1 MVKAGAKKDEG
12 GDDESSSNN
21 NNDGNSDNDHE
32 NIDETSQDEE
42 NDNRNKNYDIE
53 EEFKRVFRLS
63 QEEQRKCQHI
73 ENGVRRFHQE
83 GKASLERYRLASQI
97 IFKKVLQSLR
107 TRLSHGFIL
116 EKASID
122 EFYLDISEYCYCNA
136 TTTTDGNDQNS
147 NDDDDV
153 MEKTVII
160 GKHEC
165 DQQRPSSLMSSFNE
179 DDNDIIET
187 ALRKA
192 CQVACWVRNDVLNDL
207 GFTMSCG
214 ISTNKMMAKLSASF
228 GKPNG
233 QAVLH
238 PQFFPK
244 VMAETKITKVRNF
257 GGKLGKEVLKLLHS
271 TTNGSTGNQ
280 DLKELAN
287 SASMA
292 DLSKIPLPALQSS
305 FSSETAQ
312 FIFQACQGIDNEP
325 VNETSGALVKSITA
339 FKSFTATNNAT
350 VIHNWLELLANEIAE
365 RVSQDTARNHRYPKS
380 CALNYSYYAT
390 TNGKRPSSGGSTR
403 SQRQSRSL
411 RLSFPSERESI
422 QQKCDSL
429 VRQAMTKLSPIF
441 KEHPLRGVG
450 LSASN
455 FESRDQPQGVASI
468 QSFFVVASSSPTQK
482 SAVGPTE
489 SAETLQQQQEQQ
501 HATVKKT
508 GSNSSS
514 TNNKKQKVIK
524 SSIDDYLS
532 AKGAQ
537 PSSSEATRDET
548 SKSRQSTGNQQ
559 SIVDKDL
566 ELAKKLQASF
576 DRENYVLS
584 RHRGGGNC
592 ATGSR
597 SSTTTTKNEP
607 KTKRIDAFFKKR

>member
-1 MVKAGAKKDEG
+1 
-12 GDDESSSNN
+12 
-21 NNDGNSDNDHE
+21 
-32 NIDETSQDEE
+32 
-42 NDNRNKNYDIE
+42 
-53 EEFKRVFRLS
+53 
-63 QEEQRKCQHI
+63 
-73 ENGVRRFHQE
+73 
-83 GKASLERYRLASQI
+83 
-97 IFKKVLQSLR
+97 
-107 TRLSHGFIL
+107 
-116 EKASID
+116 
-122 EFYLDISEYCYCNA
+122 
-136 TTTTDGNDQNS
+136 
-147 NDDDDV
+147 
-153 MEKTVII
+153 
-160 GKHEC
+160 
-165 DQQRPSSLMSSFNE
+165 
-179 DDNDIIET
+179 
-187 ALRKA
+187 
-192 CQVACWVRNDVLNDL
+192 
-207 GFTMSCG
+207 MSCG

-238 PQFFPK
+238 PQSFPK

-280 DLKELAN
+280 DLKEFAN

-350 VIHNWLELLANEIAE
+350 VIHDWLELLANEIAE

-380 CALNYSYYAT
+380 CALNYSYYVT
-390 TNGKRPSSGGSTR
+390 TNGKYPSTGGSTR

-455 FESRDQPQGVASI
+455 FESRDQPQGIASI
-468 QSFFVVASSSPTQK
+468 QSFFAVASSSPKQK
-482 SAVGPTE
+482 SAVGPNE
-489 SAETLQQQQEQQ
+489 SAGTQQQQQQEQEQ
-501 HATVKKT
+501 AAVNKT

-524 SSIDDYLS
+524 SSIDNYLS

-537 PSSSEATRDET
+537 PNSSEAITGTSTTRDET

-566 ELAKKLQASF
+566 VLAKKLQASF

-592 ATGSR
+592 AAGSR